1 MTLPVVFPTCNS
13 YTQCSSSRREASRIL
28 PLRGILLIAFL
39 WLTTFPLTPVYAQKP
54 NRSKPPEPGPP
65 PTLKLPPIQHFQL
78 SNGLP
83 VLLLEKH
90 EVPLVQI
97 NVLVKVGSTAD
108 PPGKSG
114 LASITAS
121 MLTEGAGPRNALQL
135 ADAID
140 FLGARLG
147 ASAGEHTTVVTL
159 HTPLN
164 KLDSALALLADVSLR
179 PRFSGEELDRMR
191 KERLTTLIQWH
202 DEPQAIASVL
212 FYKTLYGNH
221 PYGLPSIG
229 NEQSLRSFTS
239 EDLRQF
245 QETYFHSNN
254 ATLIVVG
261 DVNVQSIKRRLEN
274 AFGEWTSGESASPHL
289 PGIGQIETREV
300 YLVNKPDAP
309 QSEIRI
315 GRIGAPRMTDDYYP
329 ILVMNTMLGG
339 SFTSRLNQNL
349 REQHGYTYGAWST
362 FEFLPLPGPFVAGAA
377 VQTAVTDKAL
387 AEFMKEL
394 DGVLKPI
401 PDDDLTRAKNYLAL
415 RYPEN
420 FQSVAQIAGQL
431 GELVI
436 YNLPDDYFNN
446 YVSHILAVTKEDVQR
461 VAKKYVDPEKMAIV
475 IAGDQKQIES
485 GVKALNLGPIHDLT
499 IDDVLGKA
507 PTIEEEK

>member
-1 MTLPVVFPTCNS
+1 MTIPIFFPTPNS
-13 YTQCSSSRREASRIL
+13 RARCGGSRRGALQIL
-28 PLRGILLIAFL
+28 LLRRILLIAFL
-39 WLTTFPLTPVYAQKP
+39 WLTAFALTPVHAQKP
-54 NRSKPPEPGPP
+54 DRSKPPKLGPP
-65 PTLKLPPIQHFQL
+65 PTLRLPPIQHFRL
-78 SNGLP
+78 SNGMP

-90 EVPLVQI
+90 RVPLVQI
-97 NVLVKVGSTAD
+97 NLLIKVGSTAD
-108 PPGKSG
+108 RSGKSG

-121 MLTEGAGPRNALQL
+121 MLTEGAGSRNALQL

-140 FLGARLG
+140 FLGARLE

-179 PRFSGEELDRMR
+179 PRFSSEELDRMR

-245 QETYFHSNN
+245 HKTYFHSNT

-261 DVNVQSIKRRLEN
+261 DVTVQSIQQRLEN
-274 AFGEWTSGESASPHL
+274 AFGEWASGESASPHL

-329 ILVMNTMLGG
+329 LLVMNTILGG

-362 FEFLPLPGPFVAGAA
+362 FDFLPLPGPFVAGAA
-377 VQTAVTDKAL
+377 VQTVVTDKAL

-394 DGVLKPI
+394 NGILQPVS
-401 PDDDLTRAKNYLAL
+401 DDDLSRAKNYLAL

-420 FQSVAQIAGQL
+420 FQSVAQIAGRL
-431 GELVI
+431 SELVI
-436 YNLPDDYFNN
+436 YDLPDDYFNN
-446 YVSHILAVTKEDVQR
+446 YVPHILAVTKEDVHR
-461 VAKKYVDPEKMAIV
+461 VAKKYIDPEKMAIV

-485 GVKALNLGPIHDLT
+485 GIKALNLGPIRNLT

-507 PTIEEEK
+507 PTIENAK

>member
-1 MTLPVVFPTCNS
+1 MTIPIFFPTPNS
-13 YTQCSSSRREASRIL
+13 RARCGGSRRGALQIL
-28 PLRGILLIAFL
+28 LLRRILLIAFL
-39 WLTTFPLTPVYAQKP
+39 WLTAFALTPVHAQKP
-54 NRSKPPEPGPP
+54 DRSKPPKLGPP
-65 PTLKLPPIQHFQL
+65 PTLRLPPIQHFRL
-78 SNGLP
+78 SNGMP

-90 EVPLVQI
+90 RVPLVQI
-97 NVLVKVGSTAD
+97 NLLIKVGSTAD
-108 PPGKSG
+108 RSGKSG

-121 MLTEGAGPRNALQL
+121 MLTEGAGSRNALQL

-140 FLGARLG
+140 FLGARLE

-179 PRFSGEELDRMR
+179 PRFSSEELDRMR

-245 QETYFHSNN
+245 HKTYFHSNT

-261 DVNVQSIKRRLEN
+261 DVTMQSIQQRLEN
-274 AFGEWTSGESASPHL
+274 AFGEWASGESASPHL

-329 ILVMNTMLGG
+329 LLVMNTILGG

-362 FEFLPLPGPFVAGAA
+362 FDFLPLPGPFVAGAA
-377 VQTAVTDKAL
+377 VQTVVTDKAL

-394 DGVLKPI
+394 NGILQPVS
-401 PDDDLTRAKNYLAL
+401 DDDLSRAKNYLAL

-420 FQSVAQIAGQL
+420 FQSVAQIAGRL
-431 GELVI
+431 SELVI
-436 YNLPDDYFNN
+436 YDLPDDYFNN
-446 YVSHILAVTKEDVQR
+446 YVPHILAVTKEDVHR
-461 VAKKYVDPEKMAIV
+461 VAKKYIDPEKMAIV

-485 GVKALNLGPIHDLT
+485 GIKALNLGPIRNLT

-507 PTIEEEK
+507 PTIENAK